1 MYTKVENIVNDVI
14 IEEGKS
20 SQNDFLRYFKLA
32 LNGLKELNFDV
43 GGGVR
48 AVELT
53 VSASTLT
60 VDLPVDYVDYT
71 LIGVYGLNGDVHS
84 LGHRGKRS
92 LITTAANNSSVSDDE
107 LEPPFEQYTQKYG
120 IGGGN
125 NANGY
130 YRIDYENNVIQF
142 TSDLSGKKIILEYIS
157 NNLVHPKHG
166 EVVVHAYAEEALRSY
181 IYWKSIHR
189 KRNVNPNDKIV
200 AKNEYYNNKRLARAR
215 MLNFNKAEALQTT
228 RKALKQAPKI

>member
-1 MYTKVENIVNDVI
+1 MYTKVEEIVNDVI
-14 IEEGKS
+14 IEEGKN

-48 AVELT
+48 TVELK
-53 VSASTLT
+53 VSSSTLT

-71 LIGVYGLNGDVHS
+71 MIGVYGLNGDVHPI
-84 LGHRGKRS
+84 GARGRRS
-92 LITTAANNSSVSDDE
+92 LISTAANSTSVSDDE

-157 NNLVHPKHG
+157 NNLIHPKYG
-166 EVVVHAYAEEALRSY
+166 EVMVHIHAEEALRSY
-181 IYWKSIHR
+181 IYWKSISR
-189 KRNVNPNDKIV
+189 KRNLPPTEKLA
-200 AKNEYYNNKRLARAR
+200 AKSEYYNNKRLARAR
-215 MLNFNKAEALQTT
+215 MLKFTKSEALQTT
-228 RKALKQAPKI
+228 RKAFKQAPKI

>member
-71 LIGVYGLNGDVHS
+71 LIGV
-84 LGHRGKRS
+84 
-92 LITTAANNSSVSDDE
+92 
-107 LEPPFEQYTQKYG
+107 
-120 IGGGN
+120 
-125 NANGY
+125 
-130 YRIDYENNVIQF
+130 
-142 TSDLSGKKIILEYIS
+142 
-157 NNLVHPKHG
+157 
-166 EVVVHAYAEEALRSY
+166 
-181 IYWKSIHR
+181 
-189 KRNVNPNDKIV
+189 
-200 AKNEYYNNKRLARAR
+200 
-215 MLNFNKAEALQTT
+215 
-228 RKALKQAPKI
+228 

>member
-1 MYTKVENIVNDVI
+1 MYTKVEEIVNDVI
-14 IEEGKS
+14 IEEGKNS
-20 SQNDFLRYFKLA
+20 ENDFLRYFKLA

-48 AVELT
+48 TIELT
-53 VSASTLT
+53 VNSSTLT

-71 LIGVYGLNGDVHS
+71 MIGVYGLNGDVHP
-84 LGHRGKRS
+84 LGLRSKRS
-92 LITTAANNSSVSDDE
+92 LISTAANNTSVSDDE

-157 NNLVHPKHG
+157 NNLIHPKYG
-166 EVVVHAYAEEALRSY
+166 EVMVHIHAEEALRSY
-181 IYWKSIHR
+181 IYWKSISR
-189 KRNVNPNDKIV
+189 KRNLPPTEKLA
-200 AKNEYYNNKRLARAR
+200 AKSEYYNNKRLARAR
-215 MLNFNKAEALQTT
+215 MLKFTKSEALQTT
-228 RKALKQAPKI
+228 RKAFKQAPKI